1 MLPDSSIL
9 PPPQQ
14 GKIQLQPPGPLK
26 PPERYVG
33 ILPAEGHPGKAG
45 GWISLTMDRENH
57 IMDNMDLNAA

>member
-45 GWISLTMDRENH
+45 G
-57 IMDNMDLNAA
+57 